1 MHPRL
6 VSQIYH
12 DSYIMRFKKTL
23 VIIWFMGMGSWN
35 FVWLITVLV
44 DSLLLI
50 VHCWLPHFP
59 SMLLSYLP
67 ELIFQAQ
74 KLLLTGSSA
83 VTALKLVRSHFLC
96 QIKKKKSTRAGVKA
110 FRVYF
115 RVAASKDKVHT
126 TCLILSLFSA
136 SAGLGSRRSP
146 MSNHQGITAWTETKI
161 SLAFT
166 DEPYM
171 SPWSWRWQHN
181 QNLQGTSQI
190 SNSYSRR
197 QLMDNIPS
205 SLSKTHAG
213 KIT

>member
-1 MHPRL
+1 MVYGHGL
-6 VSQIYH
+6 LKFCLANHGV
-12 DSYIMRFKKTL
+12 
-23 VIIWFMGMGSWN
+23 G
-35 FVWLITVLV
+35 WLSASHC
-44 DSLLLI
+44 SLLI
-50 VHCWLPHFP
+50 APFP
-59 SMLLSYLP
+59 KHAAVLSAWADLSGTEALAYW
-67 ELIFQAQ
+67 EQRCHSTEACQ
-74 KLLLTGSSA
+74 KSFPLSD
-83 VTALKLVRSHFLC
+83 
-96 QIKKKKSTRAGVKA
+96 KKNKSTRAGVKA